1 MRFMKTTI
9 FVAISLILT
18 GVLYYFWL
26 PPLNLSAPGF
36 WFFAFIAVLTVS
48 GAIALSVF
56 AEGDDLEDSIAAPI
70 ITILIIASIAIP
82 LIGEIGSATCFH
94 AKKNANLLEVTN
106 TTFESEFENVD
117 WNTIPHIDNDS
128 AKILGARK
136 MGTLVEEVSQYNV
149 SNYYTLINHN
159 GKPVRIAPLEYA
171 GIFKYFNNKA
181 NGIPGYIIVD
191 CVEKDAEFV
200 KLDKG
205 IQYSD
210 SACFSKDL
218 DRHLRFSYPTKLFD
232 DLGFEI
238 DDKGN
243 PYWVVPTYKYSIGI
257 GGGKTPD
264 GCIICDPVTGETK
277 FYNLNEIPTWV
288 DHAVDDYTIV
298 SLVNKWGKY
307 QSGFKNY
314 MFGQKNVRMSTEGS
328 AFITMNDDVYLY
340 TGITSVAMDES
351 NIGFILVNQRTA
363 EAKYFEMPSAEEYS
377 AMDSAKGQV
386 QHLAYSSTFPVLINF
401 EGHPTYFLSLKD
413 DAGLVKMYSMVS
425 VEDIQ
430 KLAVTESSEG
440 IEKLIEE
447 YSKILKIAP
456 KEEPKPEVKYQTT
469 TIEITN
475 IYSVVVGG
483 NTQFYFEDTKGNVFM
498 TDITKS
504 VKLPVFKIG
513 DKIKV
518 KYSETDVKNY
528 YNIASVE

>member
-1 MRFMKTTI
+1 MKTTI
-9 FVAISLILT
+9 FVAIAMALEGI
-18 GVLYYFWL
+18 LYYFFL
-26 PPLNLSAPGF
+26 PPLNFRAPSF
-36 WFFAFIAVLTVS
+36 WLFVFIGVLLVA
-48 GAIALSVF
+48 GAIALSVYSD
-56 AEGDDLEDSIAAPI
+56 GDDLEDSIAAPI
-70 ITILIIASIAIP
+70 IGILIVASIVIP
-82 LIGEIGSATCFH
+82 LIGESFSCTALH
-94 AKKNANLLEVTN
+94 AKENANLLEVSD
-106 TTFESEFENVD
+106 TTFESEFKNVN

-149 SNYYTLINHN
+149 SYTYTLINHD
-159 GKPVRIAPLEYA
+159 GKPVRLAPLEYA
-171 GIFKYFNNKA
+171 SSFKYFSNKA
-181 NGIPGYIIVD
+181 NGIPGYILVD
-191 CVEKDAEFV
+191 CVEKDSEFV

-218 DRHLRFSYPTKLFD
+218 ERHLRFSYPTKLFD

-238 DDKGN
+238 DGKGN

-264 GCIICDPVTGETK
+264 GCIICDPITGETK
-277 FYNLNEIPTWV
+277 FYHLNEIPTWV
-288 DHAVDDYTIV
+288 DHAVDDDTIV

-307 QSGFKNY
+307 QGGFLNTLV
-314 MFGQKNVRMSTEGS
+314 GQKNVKMSTEGS

-351 NIGFILVNQRTA
+351 NIGFILVNQRTT

-413 DAGLVKMYSMVS
+413 DAGLVKMYAMVS

-447 YSKILKIAP
+447 YSKVLKIAP

-469 TIEITN
+469 TIEIAN